1 MTERRYQDDVN
12 RNYHLGVW
20 NVSEPSDRTRRLMN
34 NKKSKNYES
43 IQIDL
48 QASAN
53 DTGSQI

>member
-20 NVSEPSDRTRRLMN
+20 NVSEPSDRTRRLIN
-34 NKKSKNYES
+34 NIKQRSYES

-48 QASAN
+48 QSTAN
-53 DTGSQI
+53 DAGSKV

>member
-12 RNYHLGVW
+12 RHYYLGVR
-20 NVSEPSDRTRRLMN
+20 NVSESSDRTRRLMN

-48 QASAN
+48 QATAN
-53 DTGSQI
+53 DAGSQV

>member
-12 RNYHLGVW
+12 SYYHLGVW

>member
-12 RNYHLGVW
+12 RHYNLGVR
-20 NVSEPSDRTRRLMN
+20 NVSESSDRTRRLMN

>member
-12 RNYHLGVW
+12 RHYYLGSR
-20 NVSEPSDRTRRLMN
+20 NVSEPGDRTRRLMN

-48 QASAN
+48 QSTAN
-53 DTGSQI
+53 DAGSQV